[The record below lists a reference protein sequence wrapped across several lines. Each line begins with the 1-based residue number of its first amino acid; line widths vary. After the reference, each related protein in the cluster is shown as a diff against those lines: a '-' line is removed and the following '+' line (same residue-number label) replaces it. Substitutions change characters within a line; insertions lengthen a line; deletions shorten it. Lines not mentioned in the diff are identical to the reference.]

1 MHMLLSLFSNVFSI
15 GSHPFMLLGIRA
27 ILQTLAETPATDT
40 ATATANPTSQI
51 NGVLSGIIGVM
62 TGIGALVCAIGIAIG
77 GLMRATSFGNER
89 KISDSNTAITC
100 AVVGLVIVLLA
111 QTLGTWVESL
121 VSSGTGTGH

>member
-27 ILQTLAETPATDT
+27 ILQTLAETPATNA
-40 ATATANPTSQI
+40 ATPTSQI

>member
-1 MHMLLSLFSNVFSI
+1 MLLV
-15 GSHPFMLLGIRA
+15 IRA
-27 ILQTLAETPATDT
+27 ILQTLAETPA
-40 ATATANPTSQI
+40 ANTANPTSQI